1 MMVVNHL
8 VVIRVVVMLVAKL
21 RREVATETNATVPTS
36 LRLAVVTAAVV
47 IEVLVDAEP
56 SR

>member
-1 MMVVNHL
+1 M
-8 VVIRVVVMLVAKL
+8 IRVVVMLVAKL
-21 RREVATETNATVPTS
+21 RREVATETNAAVPTS

-47 IEVLVDAEP
+47 VEVLVDAEP